1 MATMSTL
8 SRKLRELE
16 QRMRQRRP
24 ARWATATHAEGGGP
38 VTLRLTDGH
47 VLTVAGMD
55 EARRIALEGGNVGII
70 RIIDPNIDPEAAA
83 CGQ

>member
-24 ARWATATHAEGGGP
+24 ERWATATHAGNGGP
-38 VTLRLTDGH
+38 
-47 VLTVAGMD
+47 VLTVAGVD
-55 EARRIALEGGNVGII
+55 EARRIARDDGRGLLVIV
-70 RIIDPNIDPEAAA
+70 DPNLEPGDAA
-83 CGQ
+83 

>member
-24 ARWATATHAEGGGP
+24 ERWATATHAGDGGP
-38 VTLRLTDGH
+38 VTLRLAGGP

-55 EARRIALEGGNVGII
+55 EARRIALEGGMGLIDIV
-70 RIIDPNIDPEAAA
+70 DPNLEPEAAA
-83 CGQ
+83 

>member
-24 ARWATATHAEGGGP
+24 ERWATATHAGNGGP
-38 VTLRLTDGH
+38 VTLRLAGGP
-47 VLTVAGMD
+47 VLTVAGVD
-55 EARRIALEGGNVGII
+55 EARRIARDDGRGLLVIV
-70 RIIDPNIDPEAAA
+70 DPNLEPGDAA
-83 CGQ
+83 